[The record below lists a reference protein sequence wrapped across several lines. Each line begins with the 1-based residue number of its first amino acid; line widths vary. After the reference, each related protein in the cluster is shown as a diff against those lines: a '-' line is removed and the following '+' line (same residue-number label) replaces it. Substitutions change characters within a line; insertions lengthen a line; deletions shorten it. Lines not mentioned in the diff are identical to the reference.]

1 MATLSEDAPGDG
13 DGNGERDG
21 ISRER
26 ASPPTTKP
34 QSTRG
39 TTTISIVKRYR
50 TFVRRNRALIAVVEQ
65 AAAGLTWL
73 TPDGDDADVYAEAAS
88 SAVGVFATMN
98 EHLVRDSD
106 DEEEEDEND
115 DAASNAP
122 SASGGGFVERWRARA
137 KALAEA
143 TPVALPLALSLISQV
158 EVLSEMLAKRR
169 TAARRIRRREGRR
182 GDEEERPP
190 FIIGDDVDRLE
201 RSVVAAEAVKAA
213 MKTALFRRQ
222 RGKLLLDD
230 GCAREQLGEEAEED
244 LERME
249 GARREMT
256 ARRRRGAIIGD
267 ERDAESAAAAAES
280 DVPPPA
286 AGPPPHP
293 RAALEHR
300 ASIALRSLHDFNLHT
315 IHEREA
321 MEIARMTRPYHT
333 PPPPPGTSVHDVYA
347 REKAKITLK
356 IAGEY
361 LHIFRPLVYAC
372 ARRKFG
378 NKSWTPFAL
387 SATMDVCSFACHEAA
402 GGARG
407 EDFSEAERFE
417 MARRRA
423 FLLYYWLR
431 SPMFDRA
438 TLPVM
443 NAVGRALRPIP
454 LVGGLYD
461 RGVAIAEEVSDH
473 FAYTY

>member
-106 DEEEEDEND
+106 DEEEEDQND

-182 GDEEERPP
+182 GDEE
-190 FIIGDDVDRLE
+190 
-201 RSVVAAEAVKAA
+201 
-213 MKTALFRRQ
+213 
-222 RGKLLLDD
+222 
-230 GCAREQLGEEAEED
+230 
-244 LERME
+244 
-249 GARREMT
+249 
-256 ARRRRGAIIGD
+256 
-267 ERDAESAAAAAES
+267 
-280 DVPPPA
+280 
-286 AGPPPHP
+286 
-293 RAALEHR
+293 
-300 ASIALRSLHDFNLHT
+300 
-315 IHEREA
+315 
-321 MEIARMTRPYHT
+321 
-333 PPPPPGTSVHDVYA
+333 
-347 REKAKITLK
+347 
-356 IAGEY
+356 
-361 LHIFRPLVYAC
+361 
-372 ARRKFG
+372 
-378 NKSWTPFAL
+378 
-387 SATMDVCSFACHEAA
+387 
-402 GGARG
+402 
-407 EDFSEAERFE
+407 
-417 MARRRA
+417 
-423 FLLYYWLR
+423 
-431 SPMFDRA
+431 
-438 TLPVM
+438 
-443 NAVGRALRPIP
+443 
-454 LVGGLYD
+454 
-461 RGVAIAEEVSDH
+461 
-473 FAYTY
+473 